1 MGLKKMNHLIEH
13 PHVPSQNKKEQNEI
27 SFKFFYVEGEKKYH
41 SRFQVWAR
49 KMSQHPSTCL
59 CLQYF

>member
-27 SFKFFYVEGEKKYH
+27 SFKFFHVEGEKNITHVSK
-41 SRFQVWAR
+41 FGLG
-49 KMSQHPSTCL
+49 K
-59 CLQYF
+59 